1 MRSATPRAATW
12 RSSKRLQCEF
22 GCVQRSAR
30 REDEAIEAMDQASA
44 SETPKTVRSSDRVVE
59 HESDLILRPRPLRVV
74 IQQNF
79 KDRRVRLG
87 ILLGHTHRDRLVLHW
102 SSRSFATP
110 PAVCA
115 VRGHFSR
122 VEPTLDCGE
131 GRYKGFRQGFR
142 QSLLVAGALR
152 VGPHRLHERRK
163 PPAAGGEP
171 VLDRRRAGGQYD
183 ALDQT
188 GGLEV
193 PQPL

>member
-30 REDEAIEAMDQASA
+30 REHEAIEAMDQARAGKST
-44 SETPKTVRSSDRVVE
+44 ETIRSINGVFEYER
-59 HESDLILRPRPLRVV
+59 DLMLRPRPLRVV
-74 IQQNF
+74 VQQNF

-142 QSLLVAGALR
+142 QSLLV
-152 VGPHRLHERRK
+152 E
-163 PPAAGGEP
+163 
-171 VLDRRRAGGQYD
+171 LD
-183 ALDQT
+183 LT
-188 GGLEV
+188 EL
-193 PQPL
+193 PS